1 MLIKKISFFILLFT
15 FSFGFSAGGSNEG
28 DEFRTIENNAFK
40 EGEKLTFKLNYGF
53 VTAGIAIMQIPRIR
67 RLSGRKVYHVMFEVN
82 SVPSFDWIYKVRDR
96 YETYLDVE
104 GIFPWRFEQHIR
116 EGGYTRDFS
125 AFFDQRKGK
134 AKTSEGEY
142 EIPEYV
148 NDIVSAFYYSRIIDY
163 SEMKIDDTIH
173 LQNFY
178 KDKVLYIN
186 GKKASQKLLQAAFD
200 VEPGQG
206 DIAVMKKTE
215 DLLGVKH
222 NIYVRPFGGET
233 QDIDIT
239 VPKGQY
245 FMMGD
250 NRDDSDD
257 SRMWGFVPQANLV
270 GKAYRIVFS
279 WDSQTHR
286 PRWSRVW
293 DKLRISG

>member
-1 MLIKKISFFILLFT
+1 MLIKKISFFILLLT
-15 FSFGFSAGGSNEG
+15 FSFGFSAGSANEG
-28 DEFRTIENNAFK
+28 DEFRSIENNAFK

-148 NDIVSAFYYSRIIDY
+148 NDIVSAFYYSRVIDY

-178 KDKVLYIN
+178 KDKVYDLDVKYL
-186 GKKASQKLLQAAFD
+186 GKETIEVPAGEFD
-200 VEPGQG
+200 CIIIEPLVREGGLFKHEGNIIVWLSNDNLKIPVKIRTKIVIGHVEAMLSEYEGLAG
-206 DIAVMKKTE
+206 ILTSKK
-215 DLLGVKH
+215 
-222 NIYVRPFGGET
+222 
-233 QDIDIT
+233 
-239 VPKGQY
+239 
-245 FMMGD
+245 
-250 NRDDSDD
+250 
-257 SRMWGFVPQANLV
+257 
-270 GKAYRIVFS
+270 
-279 WDSQTHR
+279 
-286 PRWSRVW
+286 
-293 DKLRISG
+293 